1 MESRPFGPVFFGI
14 FWLPALVK
22 NEMCDMRSAPLAIF
36 LCLSACGIA
45 YISPSVKQDSSSGV
59 NVRVIPLTAET
70 VLAMNRSD
78 YSPKQLPDAFFSV
91 AGSSGGARGAGAL
104 PEPPFE
110 PESRPAV
117 LETRLPPDGPATPYL
132 IGVSDA
138 LVLATPQISGGAGQ
152 STGLLAPQNG
162 RQNYMV
168 QDDGAITIPDV
179 GRISVM
185 GLTLKEAE
193 NAIFQRLVA
202 ANMNPSFSLEIA
214 EFNSKRVSIGG
225 AVKNPGVAPIT
236 LTPLYLDE
244 ALAQVGGT
252 TTDPEFALVRIY
264 RDGTLYQVPLAA
276 LYTGGALPRIR
287 LVEGDSVFVD
297 TEYDPAKAE
306 SYFAQQIQLSVFRQQ
321 ARTQALN
328 ELQAEVSI
336 NRSALDEGRQNF
348 RDQLEFGA
356 VEADYVYLTGEVVS
370 QSRFALPFGTVATLA
385 DALYANGGALTRTAN
400 PAQIYVLRGSTDPR
414 EFSSLTALHLD
425 ASNAVNLIL
434 ATRLELQPNDVIF
447 VAEQPVTKWGNVVN
461 QITPTLISTTFAAV
475 TQ

>member
-1 MESRPFGPVFFGI
+1 
-14 FWLPALVK
+14 
-22 NEMCDMRSAPLAIF
+22 MRLAPLAIC

-70 VLAMNRSD
+70 VLAVNQSA
-78 YSPKQLPDAFFSV
+78 YSPKQLPDAFFLV

-117 LETRLPPDGPATPYL
+117 LETRLPPDVPATPYR
-132 IGVSDA
+132 IGVGDA
-138 LVLATPQISGGAGQ
+138 LVLATPQISGGSAGQ
-152 STGLLAPQNG
+152 STGLLAPQTG

-168 QDDGAITIPDV
+168 QDDGAIAIPDV

-185 GLTLKEAE
+185 GLTLEEAE

-202 ANMNPSFSLEIA
+202 ANLNPSFSVEIA
-214 EFNSKRVSIGG
+214 ELNSKRVSIGG
-225 AVKNPGVAPIT
+225 AVKNPGIALIA

-252 TTDPEFALVRIY
+252 TADPEFSLVRIY

-276 LYTGGALPRIR
+276 LYSGGTLPRIR

-297 TEYDPAKAE
+297 TEYDLAKAE
-306 SYFAQQIQLSVFRQQ
+306 SYFAQQIQLSQFRQQ
-321 ARTQALN
+321 ARAQALS

-356 VEADYVYLTGEVVS
+356 VAQDYVYLTGEVAN
-370 QSRFALPFGTVATLA
+370 QSRFPLPFGTVATLA
-385 DALYANGGALTRTAN
+385 DALYANGGALTMTAN
-400 PAQIYVLRGSTDPR
+400 PSQIYVLRGSSDPR

-434 ATRLELQPNDVIF
+434 ATRLELRPNDVIF
-447 VAEQPVTKWGNVVN
+447 VAEQPVTKWANVVN
-461 QITPTLISTTFAAV
+461 QITPTLISTTIAAA
-475 TQ
+475 TR